1 VSASIILQH
10 DNGVKMKTF
19 FRYFLFLA
27 LCSCCYTAS
36 VGAANNVSYVV
47 GNNAGVGPSDQKWKE
62 TGPNADIIVKF
73 RYGSGTNNLV
83 FYKPTQLSPTGVS
96 LKWAQLDSASGGGF
110 LYCNRS
116 GNASGTP
123 MSIENKMVDSGKSY
137 GGHKLFKT
145 SVPGLYY
152 TLAIS
157 NIWST
162 YTSTDINPSG
172 MYIGDSTEQY
182 FNWRGESEQTLYWS
196 CNNAN
201 STKKYWAVGGV
212 MQTLTIEFYTDTNF
226 NPTTNQQVTLSRTD
240 NYLYSFKGYGVGI
253 GINEHSYF
261 LKIDFDLTDIILTN
275 PTCFTAALSGPT
287 VSGSTV
293 KMGDYSPAQIKN
305 GATAVP
311 FDITLQNCI
320 RVRNIETKL
329 MSNKVGSVSKEL
341 LANTLTGNNAAKGVG
356 VLIEGLKNTKSAQM
370 VLKPNDSTSVY
381 KDYETEDDTTGGIYP
396 DKGNGTSQPLHFQ
409 ATLKQDGNIAIEPG
423 DFKATSTFQVTY
435 P

>member
-1 VSASIILQH
+1 
-10 DNGVKMKTF
+10 MKTF

-27 LCSCCYTAS
+27 LCSCCYTTN
-36 VGAANNVSYVV
+36 VGAANNVGYVV
-47 GNNAGVGPSDQKWKE
+47 GNNYGVGPSDQKWRE
-62 TGPNADIIVKF
+62 TGPNGDVTVKF
-73 RYGSGTNNLV
+73 RYGSVTNNLV
-83 FYKPTQLSPTGVS
+83 FYKPTQLGPTGVS
-96 LKWAQLDSASGGGF
+96 LKWAQL
-110 LYCNRS
+110 
-116 GNASGTP
+116 
-123 MSIENKMVDSGKSY
+123 DSGKSY

-162 YTSTDINPSG
+162 YTYTDINPSG
-172 MYIGDSTEQY
+172 MYIGDSTSQS

-201 STKKYWAVGGV
+201 TKNKYWAVGGV
-212 MQTLTIEFYTDTNF
+212 MQTLTIEFYTDTDF
-226 NPTTNQQVTLSRTD
+226 NPTTNQRVTLSRTD
-240 NYLYSFKGYGVGI
+240 TYLYSFKAYGAGT
-253 GINEHSYF
+253 GINEHSHF
-261 LKIDFDLTDIILTN
+261 LKIDFDLTDIVLTN
-275 PTCFTAALSGPT
+275 PTCFTAALSGSS

-341 LANTLTGNNAAKGVG
+341 LANTLTGNDAAKGVG

-370 VLKPNDSTSVY
+370 VLKPNDATSIY
-381 KDYETEDDTTGGIYP
+381 KDYETENDTTGGIFP
-396 DKGNGTSQPLHFQ
+396 DQGNGTSQPLHFQ

>member
-1 VSASIILQH
+1 MQH
-10 DNGVKMKTF
+10 DNGVKMKIF

-36 VGAANNVSYVV
+36 VGAANNVSYIV
-47 GNNAGVGPSDQKWKE
+47 GDNYGVGPGNQKWRD
-62 TGPNADIIVKF
+62 TGPNGDVTVKF

-83 FYKPTQLSPTGVS
+83 FYKPTQLGPTGVS
-96 LKWAQLDSASGGGF
+96 LKWEQLDSASGGGF

-116 GNASGTP
+116 GTSSGTP
-123 MSIENKMVDSGKSY
+123 MSIKHKMVDSGKSY
-137 GGHKLFKT
+137 GGHKLLKT

-157 NIWST
+157 NIWSA
-162 YTSTDINPSG
+162 YTFTDINPSG
-172 MYIGDSTEQY
+172 IYIGDATEH
-182 FNWRGESEQTLYWS
+182 FFHWHAESEQVLYWS
-196 CNNAN
+196 CDNAN
-201 STKKYWAVGGV
+201 NKNKYWAVGGV
-212 MQTLTIEFYTDTNF
+212 VQTLTIEFYTDTDF
-226 NPTTNQQVTLSRTD
+226 NPTTNQRVTLLRTD
-240 NYLYSFKGYGVGI
+240 NYLYSFKGEGVGI
-253 GINEHSYF
+253 GINEHSHY
-261 LKIDFDLTDIILTN
+261 LKIDFDLTDIVLTN
-275 PTCFTAALSGPT
+275 PTCFTAALSGPS

-293 KMGDYSPAQIKN
+293 KMGDYSPAQIRN

-329 MSNKVGSVSKEL
+329 KSNKVGSVSKEL
-341 LANTLTGNNAAKGVG
+341 LANTLTGNDAAKGVG

-370 VLKPNDSTSVY
+370 VLKPNDATSIY
-381 KDYETEDDTTGGIYP
+381 KDYETENDTTGGIFP
-396 DKGNGTSQPLHFQ
+396 DNGNGGTSQPLHFQ

>member
-1 VSASIILQH
+1 
-10 DNGVKMKTF
+10 
-19 FRYFLFLA
+19 
-27 LCSCCYTAS
+27 
-36 VGAANNVSYVV
+36 
-47 GNNAGVGPSDQKWKE
+47 
-62 TGPNADIIVKF
+62 
-73 RYGSGTNNLV
+73 
-83 FYKPTQLSPTGVS
+83 
-96 LKWAQLDSASGGGF
+96 SASGGGF

-116 GNASGTP
+116 GNASGTA
-123 MSIENKMVDSGKSY
+123 MRIENKMVDSGKSY

-157 NIWST
+157 NIWSA

-201 STKKYWAVGGV
+201 TTQKYWAVGGV
-212 MQTLTIEFYTDTNF
+212 MQTLTIEFYTDTDF
-226 NPTTNQQVTLSRTD
+226 NPTTNQRVTLSRTD
-240 NYLYSFKGYGVGI
+240 NYLYSFKGYGVSI

-261 LKIDFDLTDIILTN
+261 LRVDFDLTDIVLTN

-293 KMGDYSPAQIKN
+293 KMGDYSPGQIKN

-370 VLKPNDSTSVY
+370 VLKPNDSTSIY
-381 KDYETEDDTTGGIYP
+381 KDYETENDTTGGIFP
-396 DKGNGTSQPLHFQ
+396 DQGNGTSQPLHFQ

-423 DFKATSTFQVTY
+423 EFKATSTFQVTY

>member
-1 VSASIILQH
+1 MQH
-10 DNGVKMKTF
+10 KNGVKMKIF

-27 LCSCCYTAS
+27 LCSCCYTAT
-36 VGAANNVSYVV
+36 ANNVSYVV
-47 GNNAGVGPSDQKWKE
+47 GNNYGVGPSDQKWRE
-62 TGPNADIIVKF
+62 TGPNGDVTVKF
-73 RYGSGTNNLV
+73 RYGSDTNNLV

-116 GNASGTP
+116 GNASGTA
-123 MSIENKMVDSGKSY
+123 MRIENKMVDSGKSY

-157 NIWST
+157 NIWSA

-201 STKKYWAVGGV
+201 TTQKYWAVGGV
-212 MQTLTIEFYTDTNF
+212 MQTLTIEFYTDTDF
-226 NPTTNQQVTLSRTD
+226 NPTTNQRVTLSRTD

-261 LKIDFDLTDIILTN
+261 LRVDFDLTDIVLTN

-293 KMGDYSPAQIKN
+293 KMGDYSPGQIKN

-370 VLKPNDSTSVY
+370 VLKPNDSTSIY
-381 KDYETEDDTTGGIYP
+381 KDYETENNTTGGIFP
-396 DKGNGTSQPLHFQ
+396 DQGNGTSQPLHFQ

-423 DFKATSTFQVTY
+423 EFKATSTFQVTY

>member
-1 VSASIILQH
+1 
-10 DNGVKMKTF
+10 MKTF

-27 LCSCCYTAS
+27 LCSCCYTAN
-36 VGAANNVSYVV
+36 VGAANNVSYIV
-47 GNNAGVGPSDQKWKE
+47 GDNYGVGPGNQKWRD
-62 TGPNADIIVKF
+62 TGPNGDVTVKF

-83 FYKPTQLSPTGVS
+83 FYKPTQLGPTGVS
-96 LKWAQLDSASGGGF
+96 LKWEQLDSASGGGF

-116 GNASGTP
+116 GTSSGTP
-123 MSIENKMVDSGKSY
+123 MSIKHKIVDSGKSY
-137 GGHKLFKT
+137 GGHKLLKT

-157 NIWST
+157 NIWSA
-162 YTSTDINPSG
+162 YTFTDINPSG
-172 MYIGDSTEQY
+172 IYIGDATEH
-182 FNWRGESEQTLYWS
+182 FFHWHAESEQVLYWS
-196 CNNAN
+196 CDNAN
-201 STKKYWAVGGV
+201 NKNKYWAVGGV
-212 MQTLTIEFYTDTNF
+212 VQTLTIEFYTDTDF
-226 NPTTNQQVTLSRTD
+226 NPTTNQRVTLLRTD
-240 NYLYSFKGYGVGI
+240 NYLYSFKGEGVGI
-253 GINEHSYF
+253 GINEHSHY
-261 LKIDFDLTDIILTN
+261 LKIDFDLTDIVLTN
-275 PTCFTAALSGPT
+275 PTCFTAALSGPS

-293 KMGDYSPAQIKN
+293 KMGDYSPAQIRN

-329 MSNKVGSVSKEL
+329 KSNKVGSVSKEL
-341 LANTLTGNNAAKGVG
+341 LANTLTGNDAAKGVG

-370 VLKPNDSTSVY
+370 VLKPNDATSIY
-381 KDYETEDDTTGGIYP
+381 KDYETENDTTGGIFP
-396 DKGNGTSQPLHFQ
+396 DNGNAGTSQPLHFQ

>member
-1 VSASIILQH
+1 
-10 DNGVKMKTF
+10 MKTF

-27 LCSCCYTAS
+27 LCSCCYTAN
-36 VGAANNVSYVV
+36 VGAANNVSYIV
-47 GNNAGVGPSDQKWKE
+47 GDNYGVGPGNQKWRD
-62 TGPNADIIVKF
+62 TGPNGDVTVKF

-83 FYKPTQLSPTGVS
+83 FYKPTQLGPTGVS
-96 LKWAQLDSASGGGF
+96 LKWEQLDSASGGSF

-116 GNASGTP
+116 GTSSGTP
-123 MSIENKMVDSGKSY
+123 MSIKHKMVDSGKSY
-137 GGHKLFKT
+137 GGHKLLKT

-157 NIWST
+157 NIWSA
-162 YTSTDINPSG
+162 YTFTDINPSG
-172 MYIGDSTEQY
+172 IYIGDATEH
-182 FNWRGESEQTLYWS
+182 FFHWHAESEQVLYWS
-196 CNNAN
+196 CDNAN
-201 STKKYWAVGGV
+201 NKNKYWAVGGV
-212 MQTLTIEFYTDTNF
+212 VQTLTIEFYTDTDF
-226 NPTTNQQVTLSRTD
+226 NPTTNQRVTLLRTD
-240 NYLYSFKGYGVGI
+240 NYLYSFKGEGVGI
-253 GINEHSYF
+253 GINEHSHY
-261 LKIDFDLTDIILTN
+261 LKIDFDLTDIVLTN
-275 PTCFTAALSGPT
+275 PTCFTAALSGPS

-293 KMGDYSPAQIKN
+293 KMGDYSPAQIRN

-329 MSNKVGSVSKEL
+329 KSNKVGSVSKEL
-341 LANTLTGNNAAKGVG
+341 LANTLTGNDAAKGVG

-370 VLKPNDSTSVY
+370 VLKPNDATSIY
-381 KDYETEDDTTGGIYP
+381 KDYETENDTTGGIFP
-396 DKGNGTSQPLHFQ
+396 DNGNAGTSQPLHFQ

>member
-1 VSASIILQH
+1 
-10 DNGVKMKTF
+10 MKTF

-27 LCSCCYTAS
+27 LCSCCYTEN
-36 VGAANNVSYVV
+36 VGAANNISYIV
-47 GNNAGVGPSDQKWKE
+47 GDNYGVGPGNQKWRD
-62 TGPNADIIVKF
+62 TGPNGDVTVKF

-83 FYKPTQLSPTGVS
+83 FYKPTQLGPTGVS
-96 LKWAQLDSASGGGF
+96 LKWEQLDSASGGGF

-116 GNASGTP
+116 GTSSGTP
-123 MSIENKMVDSGKSY
+123 MSIKHKMVDSGKSY
-137 GGHKLFKT
+137 GGHKLLKT

-157 NIWST
+157 NIWSA
-162 YTSTDINPSG
+162 YTFTDINPSG
-172 MYIGDSTEQY
+172 IYIGDATEH
-182 FNWRGESEQTLYWS
+182 FFHWHAESEQVLYWS
-196 CNNAN
+196 CDNAN
-201 STKKYWAVGGV
+201 NKNKYWAVGGV
-212 MQTLTIEFYTDTNF
+212 VQTLTIEFYTDTDF
-226 NPTTNQQVTLSRTD
+226 NPTTNQRVTLLRTD
-240 NYLYSFKGYGVGI
+240 NYLYSFKGEGVGI
-253 GINEHSYF
+253 GINEHSHY
-261 LKIDFDLTDIILTN
+261 LKIDFDLTDIVLTN
-275 PTCFTAALSGPT
+275 PTCFTAALSGPS

-293 KMGDYSPAQIKN
+293 KMGDYSPAQIRN

-329 MSNKVGSVSKEL
+329 KSNKVGSVSKEL
-341 LANTLTGNNAAKGVG
+341 LANTLTGNDAAKGVG

-370 VLKPNDSTSVY
+370 VLKPNDATSIY
-381 KDYETEDDTTGGIYP
+381 KDYETENDTTGGIFP
-396 DKGNGTSQPLHFQ
+396 DNGNAGTSQPLHFQ

>member
-1 VSASIILQH
+1 
-10 DNGVKMKTF
+10 MKTF

-27 LCSCCYTAS
+27 LCSCCYTAN
-36 VGAANNVSYVV
+36 VGAANNVSYIV
-47 GNNAGVGPSDQKWKE
+47 GDNYGVGPGNQKWRD
-62 TGPNADIIVKF
+62 TGPNGDVTVKF

-83 FYKPTQLSPTGVS
+83 FYKPTQLGPTGVS
-96 LKWAQLDSASGGGF
+96 LKWEQLDSASGGGF

-116 GNASGTP
+116 GTSSGTP
-123 MSIENKMVDSGKSY
+123 MSIKHKMVDSGKSY
-137 GGHKLFKT
+137 GGHKLLKT

-157 NIWST
+157 NIWSA
-162 YTSTDINPSG
+162 YTFTDINPSG
-172 MYIGDSTEQY
+172 IYIGDATEH
-182 FNWRGESEQTLYWS
+182 FFHWHAESEQVLYWS
-196 CNNAN
+196 CDNAN
-201 STKKYWAVGGV
+201 NKNKYWAVGGV
-212 MQTLTIEFYTDTNF
+212 VQTLTIEFYTDTDF
-226 NPTTNQQVTLSRTD
+226 NPTTNQRVTLLRTD
-240 NYLYSFKGYGVGI
+240 NYLYSFKGEGVGI
-253 GINEHSYF
+253 GINEHSHY
-261 LKIDFDLTDIILTN
+261 LKIDFDLTDIVLTN
-275 PTCFTAALSGPT
+275 PTCFTVALSGPS

-293 KMGDYSPAQIKN
+293 KMGDYSPAQIRN

-329 MSNKVGSVSKEL
+329 KSNKVGSVSKEL
-341 LANTLTGNNAAKGVG
+341 LANTLTGNDAAKGVG

-370 VLKPNDSTSVY
+370 VLKPNDATSIY
-381 KDYETEDDTTGGIYP
+381 KDYETENDTTGGIFP
-396 DKGNGTSQPLHFQ
+396 DNGNAGTSQPLHFQ

>member
-1 VSASIILQH
+1 
-10 DNGVKMKTF
+10 MKTF

-27 LCSCCYTAS
+27 LCSCCYTAN
-36 VGAANNVSYVV
+36 VGAANNVSYIV
-47 GNNAGVGPSDQKWKE
+47 GDNYGVGPGNQKWRD
-62 TGPNADIIVKF
+62 TGPNGDVTVKF

-83 FYKPTQLSPTGVS
+83 FYKPTQLGPTGVS
-96 LKWAQLDSASGGGF
+96 LKWEQLDSASGGGF

-116 GNASGTP
+116 GTSSGTP
-123 MSIENKMVDSGKSY
+123 MSIKHKMVDSGKSY
-137 GGHKLFKT
+137 GGHKLLKT

-157 NIWST
+157 NIWSA
-162 YTSTDINPSG
+162 YTFTDINPSG
-172 MYIGDSTEQY
+172 IYIGDATEH
-182 FNWRGESEQTLYWS
+182 FFHWHAESEQVLYWS
-196 CNNAN
+196 CDNAN
-201 STKKYWAVGGV
+201 NKNKYWAVGGV
-212 MQTLTIEFYTDTNF
+212 VQTLTIEFYTDTDF
-226 NPTTNQQVTLSRTD
+226 NPTTNQRVTLLRTD
-240 NYLYSFKGYGVGI
+240 NYLYSFNGEGVGI
-253 GINEHSYF
+253 GINEHSHY
-261 LKIDFDLTDIILTN
+261 LKIDFDLTDIVLTN
-275 PTCFTAALSGPT
+275 PTCFTAALSGPS

-293 KMGDYSPAQIKN
+293 KMGDYSPAQIRN

-329 MSNKVGSVSKEL
+329 KSNKVGSVSKEL
-341 LANTLTGNNAAKGVG
+341 LANTLTGNDAAKGVG

-370 VLKPNDSTSVY
+370 VLKPNDATSIY
-381 KDYETEDDTTGGIYP
+381 KDYETENDTTGGIFP
-396 DKGNGTSQPLHFQ
+396 DNGNAGTSQPLHFQ

>member
-1 VSASIILQH
+1 V
-10 DNGVKMKTF
+10 T
-19 FRYFLFLA
+19 
-27 LCSCCYTAS
+27 
-36 VGAANNVSYVV
+36 
-47 GNNAGVGPSDQKWKE
+47 
-62 TGPNADIIVKF
+62 VKF

-83 FYKPTQLSPTGVS
+83 FYKPTQLGPTGVS
-96 LKWAQLDSASGGGF
+96 LEWAQLDSASGGGF

-116 GNASGTP
+116 GTSSGTP
-123 MSIENKMVDSGKSY
+123 MSIEHKMVDSGKSY
-137 GGHKLFKT
+137 GGHKLLKT

-162 YTSTDINPSG
+162 YTFTDINPSG
-172 MYIGDSTEQY
+172 IYIGDATEQF
-182 FNWRGESEQTLYWS
+182 FNWHAESEQVLYWS
-196 CNNAN
+196 CDNAN
-201 STKKYWAVGGV
+201 NKNKYWAVGGV
-212 MQTLTIEFYTDTNF
+212 VQTLTIEFYTDTDF
-226 NPTTNQQVTLSRTD
+226 NPTTNQRVTLLRTGD
-240 NYLYSFKGYGVGI
+240 YLYSFKGKGVGI
-253 GINEHSYF
+253 GINEHSHY
-261 LKIDFDLTDIILTN
+261 LKIDFDLTDIVLTN

-287 VSGSTV
+287 VSDSTV

-370 VLKPNDSTSVY
+370 VLKPNDATSVY
-381 KDYETEDDTTGGIYP
+381 KDYETENDTTGGIFP
-396 DKGNGTSQPLHFQ
+396 DNGNGGTSQPLHFQ

>member
-1 VSASIILQH
+1 MQH

-36 VGAANNVSYVV
+36 AGTDDYVGYIV
-47 GNNAGVGPSDQKWKE
+47 GNNYGVGPGDQKWRE
-62 TGPNADIIVKF
+62 TGPDGDVTVTF

-83 FYKPTQLSPTGVS
+83 FYKPTQLGPTGMS
-96 LKWAQLDSASGGGF
+96 LKWEQLDSASGGGF

-116 GNASGTP
+116 DNSTGAP
-123 MSIENKMVDSGKSY
+123 MNIEHKMVDSGKSY
-137 GGHKLFKT
+137 GGHKLFNT

-157 NIWST
+157 NIWSAYT
-162 YTSTDINPSG
+162 YTDINSSG
-172 MYIGDSTEQY
+172 IYIGDSTNQS

-201 STKKYWAVGGV
+201 SSKKYWAVGGV
-212 MQTLTIEFYTDTNF
+212 MQTLTIEFYTDTDF
-226 NPTTNQQVTLSRTD
+226 NPTTNQRVTLPKTD
-240 NYLYSFKGYGVGI
+240 GYLYSFKTYNAGTGI
-253 GINEHSYF
+253 KSYF
-261 LKIDFDLTDIILTN
+261 LKIDFDLTDIVLTN
-275 PTCFTAALSGPT
+275 PTCFTAVLTGKS

-293 KMGDYSPAQIKN
+293 KMGEYAPGQIKN
-305 GATAVP
+305 GATPVP
-311 FDITLQNCI
+311 FDISLKNCV
-320 RVRNIETKL
+320 RVGDIETKL
-329 MSNKVGSVSKEL
+329 SSGKLGTENKQL
-341 LANTLTGNNAAKGVG
+341 LGNTLTGSDTAKGVG
-356 VLIEGLKNTKSAQM
+356 VLIEGLENSKSALM
-370 VLKPNDSTSVY
+370 ILKPNDPSSVY
-381 KDYETEDDTTGGIYP
+381 KDNTGQTQDNDSDAIYP
-396 DKGNGTSQPLHFQ
+396 EADGITYPLHFQ

>member
-1 VSASIILQH
+1 
-10 DNGVKMKTF
+10 MKTF

-226 NPTTNQQVTLSRTD
+226 
-240 NYLYSFKGYGVGI
+240 
-253 GINEHSYF
+253 
-261 LKIDFDLTDIILTN
+261 
-275 PTCFTAALSGPT
+275 
-287 VSGSTV
+287 
-293 KMGDYSPAQIKN
+293 GDVAN
-305 GATAVP
+305 
-311 FDITLQNCI
+311 
-320 RVRNIETKL
+320 
-329 MSNKVGSVSKEL
+329 L
-341 LANTLTGNNAAKGVG
+341 L
-356 VLIEGLKNTKSAQM
+356 I
-370 VLKPNDSTSVY
+370 
-381 KDYETEDDTTGGIYP
+381 
-396 DKGNGTSQPLHFQ
+396 
-409 ATLKQDGNIAIEPG
+409 
-423 DFKATSTFQVTY
+423 
-435 P
+435 

>member
-1 VSASIILQH
+1 
-10 DNGVKMKTF
+10 MKTF

-27 LCSCCYTAS
+27 LCSCCYTAN
-36 VGAANNVSYVV
+36 VGAANNVSYIV
-47 GNNAGVGPSDQKWKE
+47 GDNYGVGPGNQKWRD
-62 TGPNADIIVKF
+62 TGPNGDVTVKF

-83 FYKPTQLSPTGVS
+83 FYKPTQLGPTGVS
-96 LKWAQLDSASGGGF
+96 LKWEQLDSASGGGF

-116 GNASGTP
+116 GTSSGTP
-123 MSIENKMVDSGKSY
+123 MSIKHKMVDSGKSY
-137 GGHKLFKT
+137 GGHKLLKT

-157 NIWST
+157 NIWSA
-162 YTSTDINPSG
+162 YTFTDINPSG
-172 MYIGDSTEQY
+172 IYIGDATEH
-182 FNWRGESEQTLYWS
+182 FFHWHAESEQVLYWS
-196 CNNAN
+196 CDNAN
-201 STKKYWAVGGV
+201 NKNKYWAVGGV
-212 MQTLTIEFYTDTNF
+212 VQTLTIEFYTDTDF
-226 NPTTNQQVTLSRTD
+226 NPTTNQRVTLLRTD
-240 NYLYSFKGYGVGI
+240 NYLYSFKGEGVGI
-253 GINEHSYF
+253 GINEHSHY
-261 LKIDFDLTDIILTN
+261 LKIDFDLTDIVLTN
-275 PTCFTAALSGPT
+275 PTCFTAALSGPS

-293 KMGDYSPAQIKN
+293 KMGDYSPAQIRN

-329 MSNKVGSVSKEL
+329 KSNKVGSVSKEL
-341 LANTLTGNNAAKGVG
+341 LANTLTGNDAAKGVG

-370 VLKPNDSTSVY
+370 VLKPNDATSID
-381 KDYETEDDTTGGIYP
+381 KDYETENDTTGGIFP
-396 DKGNGTSQPLHFQ
+396 DNGNAGTSQPLHFQ

>member
-1 VSASIILQH
+1 
-10 DNGVKMKTF
+10 MKTF

-36 VGAANNVSYVV
+36 AGTDDDVGYIV
-47 GNNAGVGPSDQKWKE
+47 GNNYGVGPSGQKWRE
-62 TGPNADIIVKF
+62 TGPNGDVTVKF

-83 FYKPTQLSPTGVS
+83 FYKPTQLGPTGVS

-116 GNASGTP
+116 SNSSGAP
-123 MSIENKMVDSGKSY
+123 MSIEHKMVDSGKSY

-145 SVPGLYY
+145 SVLGLYY

-162 YTSTDINPSG
+162 YTYTDINPSG
-172 MYIGDSTEQY
+172 MYIGDSTSQS

-201 STKKYWAVGGV
+201 SSKKYWAVGGV
-212 MQTLTIEFYTDTNF
+212 MQTLTIEFYTDTDF
-226 NPTTNQQVTLSRTD
+226 NPTTNQRVTLSRTD
-240 NYLYSFKGYGVGI
+240 SYLYSFKAYNAGI
-253 GINEHSYF
+253 GINNHSYF
-261 LKIDFDLTDIILTN
+261 LKIDFDLTDIVLTN
-275 PTCFTAALSGPT
+275 PTCFTAALSGPS

-293 KMGDYSPAQIKN
+293 KMGDYTPAQIKN

-329 MSNKVGSVSKEL
+329 KSNKVGSVSKEL
-341 LANTLTGNNAAKGVG
+341 LANTLTGNDAAKGVG

-370 VLKPNDSTSVY
+370 VLKPNDATSIY
-381 KDYETEDDTTGGIYP
+381 KDYETENDTTGGIFP
-396 DKGNGTSQPLHFQ
+396 DNGNAGTSQPLHFQ

>member
-1 VSASIILQH
+1 MQH

-27 LCSCCYTAS
+27 LCSCCYTAN
-36 VGAANNVSYVV
+36 VGAANNVSYIV
-47 GNNAGVGPSDQKWKE
+47 GDNYGVGPGNQKWRD
-62 TGPNADIIVKF
+62 TGPNGDVTVKF

-83 FYKPTQLSPTGVS
+83 FYKPTQLGPTGVS
-96 LKWAQLDSASGGGF
+96 LKWEQLDSASGGGF

-116 GNASGTP
+116 GTSSGTP
-123 MSIENKMVDSGKSY
+123 MSIKHKMVDSGKSY

-157 NIWST
+157 NIWSA
-162 YTSTDINPSG
+162 YTFTDINPSG
-172 MYIGDSTEQY
+172 IYIGDATEH
-182 FNWRGESEQTLYWS
+182 FFHWHAESEQVLYWS
-196 CNNAN
+196 CDNAN
-201 STKKYWAVGGV
+201 NKNKYWAVGGV
-212 MQTLTIEFYTDTNF
+212 VQTLTIEFYTDTDF
-226 NPTTNQQVTLSRTD
+226 NPTTNQRVTLLRTD
-240 NYLYSFKGYGVGI
+240 NYLYSFKGEGVGI
-253 GINEHSYF
+253 GINEHSHY
-261 LKIDFDLTDIILTN
+261 LKIDFDLTDIVLTN
-275 PTCFTAALSGPT
+275 PTCFTAALSGPS

-293 KMGDYSPAQIKN
+293 KMGDYSPAQIRN

-329 MSNKVGSVSKEL
+329 KSNKVGSVSKEL
-341 LANTLTGNNAAKGVG
+341 LANTLTGNDAAKGVG

-370 VLKPNDSTSVY
+370 VLKPNDATSIY
-381 KDYETEDDTTGGIYP
+381 KDYETENDTTGGIFP
-396 DKGNGTSQPLHFQ
+396 DNGNAGTSQPLHFQ

>member
-1 VSASIILQH
+1 
-10 DNGVKMKTF
+10 MKIF

-36 VGAANNVSYVV
+36 VGAANNVSYIVRD
-47 GNNAGVGPSDQKWKE
+47 NYGVGPGNQKWRD
-62 TGPNADIIVKF
+62 TGPNGDVTVKF

-83 FYKPTQLSPTGVS
+83 FYKPTQLGPTGVS
-96 LKWAQLDSASGGGF
+96 LKWEQLDSASGGGF

-116 GNASGTP
+116 GTSSGTP
-123 MSIENKMVDSGKSY
+123 MSIKHKMVDSGKSY
-137 GGHKLFKT
+137 GGHKLLKT

-157 NIWST
+157 NIWSA
-162 YTSTDINPSG
+162 YTFTDINPSG
-172 MYIGDSTEQY
+172 IYIGDATEH
-182 FNWRGESEQTLYWS
+182 FFHWHAESEQVLYWS
-196 CNNAN
+196 CDNAN
-201 STKKYWAVGGV
+201 NKNKYWAVGGV
-212 MQTLTIEFYTDTNF
+212 VQTLTIEFYTDTDF
-226 NPTTNQQVTLSRTD
+226 NPTTNQRVTLLRTD
-240 NYLYSFKGYGVGI
+240 NYLYSFKGEGVGI
-253 GINEHSYF
+253 GINEHSHY
-261 LKIDFDLTDIILTN
+261 LKIDFDLTDIVLTN
-275 PTCFTAALSGPT
+275 PTCFTAALSGPS

-293 KMGDYSPAQIKN
+293 KMGDYSPAQIRN

-329 MSNKVGSVSKEL
+329 KSNKVGSVSKEL
-341 LANTLTGNNAAKGVG
+341 LANTLTGNDAAKGVG

-370 VLKPNDSTSVY
+370 VLKPNDATSIY
-381 KDYETEDDTTGGIYP
+381 KDYETENDTTGGIFP
-396 DKGNGTSQPLHFQ
+396 DNGNGGTSQPLHFQ

>member
-1 VSASIILQH
+1 
-10 DNGVKMKTF
+10 MKTF

-27 LCSCCYTAS
+27 LCSCCYTAN
-36 VGAANNVSYVV
+36 VGAANNVSYIV
-47 GNNAGVGPSDQKWKE
+47 GDNYGVGPGNQKWRD
-62 TGPNADIIVKF
+62 TGPNGDVTVKF

-83 FYKPTQLSPTGVS
+83 FYKPTQLGPTGVS
-96 LKWAQLDSASGGGF
+96 LKWEQLDSASGGGF

-116 GNASGTP
+116 GTSSGTP
-123 MSIENKMVDSGKSY
+123 MSIKHKMVDSGKSY
-137 GGHKLFKT
+137 GGHKLLKT

-157 NIWST
+157 NIWSA
-162 YTSTDINPSG
+162 YTFTDINPSG
-172 MYIGDSTEQY
+172 IYIGDATEH
-182 FNWRGESEQTLYWS
+182 FFHWHAESEQVLYWS
-196 CNNAN
+196 CYNAN
-201 STKKYWAVGGV
+201 NKNKYWAVGGV
-212 MQTLTIEFYTDTNF
+212 VQTLTIEFYTDTDF
-226 NPTTNQQVTLSRTD
+226 NPTTNQRVTLLRTD
-240 NYLYSFKGYGVGI
+240 NYLYSFKGEGVGI
-253 GINEHSYF
+253 GINEHSHY
-261 LKIDFDLTDIILTN
+261 LKIDFDLTDIVLTN
-275 PTCFTAALSGPT
+275 PTCFTAALSGPS

-293 KMGDYSPAQIKN
+293 KMGDYSPAQIRN

-329 MSNKVGSVSKEL
+329 KSNKVGSVSKEL
-341 LANTLTGNNAAKGVG
+341 LANTLTGNDAAKGVG

-370 VLKPNDSTSVY
+370 VLKPNDATSIY
-381 KDYETEDDTTGGIYP
+381 KDYETENDTTGGIFP
-396 DKGNGTSQPLHFQ
+396 DNGNAGTSQPLHFQ

>member
-1 VSASIILQH
+1 
-10 DNGVKMKTF
+10 MKTF

-27 LCSCCYTAS
+27 LCSCCYTAN
-36 VGAANNVSYVV
+36 VGAANNVSYIV
-47 GNNAGVGPSDQKWKE
+47 GDNYGVGPGNQKWRD
-62 TGPNADIIVKF
+62 TGPNGDVTVKF

-83 FYKPTQLSPTGVS
+83 FYKPTQLGPTGVS
-96 LKWAQLDSASGGGF
+96 LKWEQLDSASGGGF

-116 GNASGTP
+116 GTSSGTP
-123 MSIENKMVDSGKSY
+123 MSIKHKMVDSGKSY
-137 GGHKLFKT
+137 GGHKLLKT

-157 NIWST
+157 NIWSA
-162 YTSTDINPSG
+162 YTFTDINPSG
-172 MYIGDSTEQY
+172 IYIGDATEH
-182 FNWRGESEQTLYWS
+182 FFHWHAESEQVLYWS
-196 CNNAN
+196 CDNAN
-201 STKKYWAVGGV
+201 NKNKYWAVGGV
-212 MQTLTIEFYTDTNF
+212 VQTLTIEFYTDTDF
-226 NPTTNQQVTLSRTD
+226 NPTTNQRVTLLRTD
-240 NYLYSFKGYGVGI
+240 NYLYSFKGEGVGI
-253 GINEHSYF
+253 GINEHSHY
-261 LKIDFDLTDIILTN
+261 LKIDFDLTDIVLTN
-275 PTCFTAALSGPT
+275 PTCFTAALSGPS

-293 KMGDYSPAQIKN
+293 KMGDYIPAQIRN

-329 MSNKVGSVSKEL
+329 KSNKVGSVSKEL
-341 LANTLTGNNAAKGVG
+341 LANTLTGNDAAKGVG

-370 VLKPNDSTSVY
+370 VLKPNDATSIY
-381 KDYETEDDTTGGIYP
+381 KDYETENDTTGGIFP
-396 DKGNGTSQPLHFQ
+396 DNGNAGTSQPLHFQ

>member
-1 VSASIILQH
+1 
-10 DNGVKMKTF
+10 MKTF

-27 LCSCCYTAS
+27 LCSCCYTAN
-36 VGAANNVSYVV
+36 VGAANNVSYIV
-47 GNNAGVGPSDQKWKE
+47 GDNYGVGPGNQKWRD
-62 TGPNADIIVKF
+62 TGPNGDVTVKF

-83 FYKPTQLSPTGVS
+83 FYKPTQLGPTGVS
-96 LKWAQLDSASGGGF
+96 LKWEQLDSASGGGF

-116 GNASGTP
+116 GTSSGTP
-123 MSIENKMVDSGKSY
+123 MSIKHKMVDSGKSY
-137 GGHKLFKT
+137 GGHKLLKT

-157 NIWST
+157 NIWSA
-162 YTSTDINPSG
+162 YTFTDINPSG
-172 MYIGDSTEQY
+172 IYIGDATEH
-182 FNWRGESEQTLYWS
+182 FFHWHVESEQVLYWS
-196 CNNAN
+196 CDNAN
-201 STKKYWAVGGV
+201 NKNKYWAVGGV
-212 MQTLTIEFYTDTNF
+212 VQTLTIEFYTDTDF
-226 NPTTNQQVTLSRTD
+226 NPTTNQRVTLLRTD
-240 NYLYSFKGYGVGI
+240 NYLYSFKGEGVGI
-253 GINEHSYF
+253 GINEHSHY
-261 LKIDFDLTDIILTN
+261 LKIDFDLTDIVLTN
-275 PTCFTAALSGPT
+275 PTCFTAALSGPS

-293 KMGDYSPAQIKN
+293 KMGDYSPAQIRN

-329 MSNKVGSVSKEL
+329 KSNKVGSVSKEL
-341 LANTLTGNNAAKGVG
+341 LANTLTGNDAAKGVG

-370 VLKPNDSTSVY
+370 VLKPNDATSIY
-381 KDYETEDDTTGGIYP
+381 KDYETENDTTGGIFP
-396 DKGNGTSQPLHFQ
+396 DNGNAGTSQPLHFQ

>member
-1 VSASIILQH
+1 
-10 DNGVKMKTF
+10 MKTF

-27 LCSCCYTAS
+27 LCSCCYTAN
-36 VGAANNVSYVV
+36 VGAANNVSYIV
-47 GNNAGVGPSDQKWKE
+47 GDNYGVGPGNQKWRD
-62 TGPNADIIVKF
+62 TGPNGDVTVKF

-83 FYKPTQLSPTGVS
+83 FYKPTQLGPTGVS
-96 LKWAQLDSASGGGF
+96 LKWEQLDSASGGGF

-116 GNASGTP
+116 GTSSGTP
-123 MSIENKMVDSGKSY
+123 MSIKHKMVDSGKSY
-137 GGHKLFKT
+137 GGHKLLKT

-157 NIWST
+157 NIWSA
-162 YTSTDINPSG
+162 YTFTDINPSG
-172 MYIGDSTEQY
+172 IYIGDATEH
-182 FNWRGESEQTLYWS
+182 FFHWHAESEQVLYWS
-196 CNNAN
+196 CDNAN
-201 STKKYWAVGGV
+201 NKNKYWAVGGV
-212 MQTLTIEFYTDTNF
+212 VQTLTIEFYTDTDF
-226 NPTTNQQVTLSRTD
+226 NPTTNQRVTLLRTD
-240 NYLYSFKGYGVGI
+240 NYLYSFKGEGVGI
-253 GINEHSYF
+253 GINEHSHY
-261 LKIDFDLTDIILTN
+261 LKIDFDLTDIVLTN
-275 PTCFTAALSGPT
+275 PTCFTAGLSGPS

-293 KMGDYSPAQIKN
+293 KMGDYSPAQIRN

-329 MSNKVGSVSKEL
+329 KSNKVGSVSKEL
-341 LANTLTGNNAAKGVG
+341 LANTLTGNDAAKGVG

-370 VLKPNDSTSVY
+370 VLKPNDATSIY
-381 KDYETEDDTTGGIYP
+381 KDYETENDTTGGIFP
-396 DKGNGTSQPLHFQ
+396 DNGNAGTSQPLHFQ

>member
-1 VSASIILQH
+1 
-10 DNGVKMKTF
+10 MKTF

-27 LCSCCYTAS
+27 LCSCCYTAN
-36 VGAANNVSYVV
+36 VGAANNVSYIV
-47 GNNAGVGPSDQKWKE
+47 GDNYGVGPGNQKWRD
-62 TGPNADIIVKF
+62 TGPNGDVTVKF

-83 FYKPTQLSPTGVS
+83 FYKPTQLGPTGVS
-96 LKWAQLDSASGGGF
+96 LKWEQLDSASGGGF

-116 GNASGTP
+116 GTSSGTP
-123 MSIENKMVDSGKSY
+123 MSIKHKMVDSGKSY
-137 GGHKLFKT
+137 GGHKLLKT

-157 NIWST
+157 NIWSA
-162 YTSTDINPSG
+162 YTFTDISPSG
-172 MYIGDSTEQY
+172 IYIGDATEH
-182 FNWRGESEQTLYWS
+182 FFHWHAESEQVLYWS
-196 CNNAN
+196 CDNAN
-201 STKKYWAVGGV
+201 NKNKYWAVGGV
-212 MQTLTIEFYTDTNF
+212 VQTLTIEFYTDTDF
-226 NPTTNQQVTLSRTD
+226 NPTTNQRVTLLRTD
-240 NYLYSFKGYGVGI
+240 NYLYSFKGEGVGI
-253 GINEHSYF
+253 GINEHSHY
-261 LKIDFDLTDIILTN
+261 LKIDFDLTDIVLTN
-275 PTCFTAALSGPT
+275 PTCFTAALSGPS

-293 KMGDYSPAQIKN
+293 KMGDYSPAQIRN

-329 MSNKVGSVSKEL
+329 KSNKVGSVSKEL
-341 LANTLTGNNAAKGVG
+341 LANTLTGNDAAKGVG

-370 VLKPNDSTSVY
+370 VLKPNDATSIY
-381 KDYETEDDTTGGIYP
+381 KDYETENDTTGGIFP
-396 DKGNGTSQPLHFQ
+396 DNGNAGTSQPLHFQ

>member
-1 VSASIILQH
+1 
-10 DNGVKMKTF
+10 MKTF

-36 VGAANNVSYVV
+36 AGTDDDVGYIV
-47 GNNAGVGPSDQKWKE
+47 GNNYGVGPSDQKWRE
-62 TGPNADIIVKF
+62 TGPN
-73 RYGSGTNNLV
+73 GSGTNNLV
-83 FYKPTQLSPTGVS
+83 FYKPTQLGPTGVS

-116 GNASGTP
+116 SNSSGAP
-123 MSIENKMVDSGKSY
+123 MSIEHKMVDSGKSY

-162 YTSTDINPSG
+162 LTSTDINPSG
-172 MYIGDSTEQY
+172 MYIGDSTSQS

-201 STKKYWAVGGV
+201 SSKKYWAVGGV
-212 MQTLTIEFYTDTNF
+212 MQTLTIEFYTDTDF
-226 NPTTNQQVTLSRTD
+226 NPTTNQRVTLSRTD
-240 NYLYSFKGYGVGI
+240 SYLYSFKAYTAGGSI
-253 GINEHSYF
+253 KSYF
-261 LKIDFDLTDIILTN
+261 LKIDFDLTDIVLTN
-275 PTCFTAALSGPT
+275 PTCFTAALSGPS

-329 MSNKVGSVSKEL
+329 KSNKVGSVSKEL
-341 LANTLTGNNAAKGVG
+341 LANTLTGNDAAKGVG

-370 VLKPNDSTSVY
+370 VLKPNDATSIY
-381 KDYETEDDTTGGIYP
+381 KDYETENDTTGGIFP
-396 DKGNGTSQPLHFQ
+396 DNGNGGTSQPLHFQ

-435 P
+435 H

>member
-1 VSASIILQH
+1 MQH

-19 FRYFLFLA
+19 FRYFIFLA
-27 LCSCCYTAS
+27 LCSCCYTAN
-36 VGAANNVSYVV
+36 VGAANNVSYIV
-47 GNNAGVGPSDQKWKE
+47 GDNYGVGPGNQKWRD
-62 TGPNADIIVKF
+62 TGPNGDVTVKF

-83 FYKPTQLSPTGVS
+83 FYKPTQLGPTGVS
-96 LKWAQLDSASGGGF
+96 LKWEQLDSASGGGF

-116 GNASGTP
+116 GTSSGTP
-123 MSIENKMVDSGKSY
+123 MSIKHKMVDSGKSY
-137 GGHKLFKT
+137 GGHKLLKT

-157 NIWST
+157 NIWSA
-162 YTSTDINPSG
+162 YTFTDINPSG
-172 MYIGDSTEQY
+172 IYIGDATEH
-182 FNWRGESEQTLYWS
+182 FFHWHAESEQVLYWS
-196 CNNAN
+196 CDNAN
-201 STKKYWAVGGV
+201 NKNKYWAVGGV
-212 MQTLTIEFYTDTNF
+212 VQTLTIEFYTDTDF
-226 NPTTNQQVTLSRTD
+226 NPTTNQRVTLLRTD
-240 NYLYSFKGYGVGI
+240 NYLYSFKGEGVGI
-253 GINEHSYF
+253 GINEHSHY
-261 LKIDFDLTDIILTN
+261 LKIDFDLTDIVLTN
-275 PTCFTAALSGPT
+275 PTCFTAALSGPS

-293 KMGDYSPAQIKN
+293 KMGDYSPAQIRN

-329 MSNKVGSVSKEL
+329 KSNKVGSVSKEL
-341 LANTLTGNNAAKGVG
+341 LANTLTGNDAAKGVG

-370 VLKPNDSTSVY
+370 VLKPNDATSIY
-381 KDYETEDDTTGGIYP
+381 KDYETENDTTGGIFP
-396 DKGNGTSQPLHFQ
+396 DNGNAGTSQPLHFQ

>member
-1 VSASIILQH
+1 A
-10 DNGVKMKTF
+10 
-19 FRYFLFLA
+19 
-27 LCSCCYTAS
+27 
-36 VGAANNVSYVV
+36 
-47 GNNAGVGPSDQKWKE
+47 
-62 TGPNADIIVKF
+62 
-73 RYGSGTNNLV
+73 
-83 FYKPTQLSPTGVS
+83 
-96 LKWAQLDSASGGGF
+96 
-110 LYCNRS
+110 
-116 GNASGTP
+116 P
-123 MSIENKMVDSGKSY
+123 MSIEHKMVDSGKSY

-162 YTSTDINPSG
+162 YTYTDINPSG
-172 MYIGDSTEQY
+172 MYIGDSTSQS

-201 STKKYWAVGGV
+201 SSKKYWAVGGV
-212 MQTLTIEFYTDTNF
+212 MQTLTIEFYTDTDF
-226 NPTTNQQVTLSRTD
+226 NPTTNQRVTLSRTD
-240 NYLYSFKGYGVGI
+240 SYLYSFKAYNAGI
-253 GINEHSYF
+253 SIKSYF
-261 LKIDFDLTDIILTN
+261 LKIDFDLTDIVLTN
-275 PTCFTAALSGPT
+275 PTCFTAALSGPS
-287 VSGSTV
+287 VNGSTV

-305 GATAVP
+305 SATAVP

-329 MSNKVGSVSKEL
+329 KSNKVGSVSKEL
-341 LANTLTGNNAAKGVG
+341 LANTLTGNDAAKGVG

-370 VLKPNDSTSVY
+370 VLKPNNATSIY

>member
-1 VSASIILQH
+1 
-10 DNGVKMKTF
+10 MKTF

-27 LCSCCYTAS
+27 LCSCCYTAN
-36 VGAANNVSYVV
+36 VGAANNVSYIV
-47 GNNAGVGPSDQKWKE
+47 GDNYGVGPGNQKWRD
-62 TGPNADIIVKF
+62 TGPNGDVTVKF

-83 FYKPTQLSPTGVS
+83 FYKPTQLGPTGVS
-96 LKWAQLDSASGGGF
+96 LKWEQLDSASGGGF

-116 GNASGTP
+116 GTSSGTP
-123 MSIENKMVDSGKSY
+123 MSIKHKMVDSGKSY
-137 GGHKLFKT
+137 GGHKLLKT

-157 NIWST
+157 NIWSA
-162 YTSTDINPSG
+162 YTFTDINPSG
-172 MYIGDSTEQY
+172 IYIGDATEH
-182 FNWRGESEQTLYWS
+182 FFHWHAESEQVLYWS
-196 CNNAN
+196 CDNAN
-201 STKKYWAVGGV
+201 NKNKYWAVGGV
-212 MQTLTIEFYTDTNF
+212 VQTLTIEFYTDTDF
-226 NPTTNQQVTLSRTD
+226 NPTTNQRVTLLRTD
-240 NYLYSFKGYGVGI
+240 NYLYSFKGEGVGI
-253 GINEHSYF
+253 GINEHSHY
-261 LKIDFDLTDIILTN
+261 LKIDFDLTDIVLTN
-275 PTCFTAALSGPT
+275 PTCFTAALSGPS

-293 KMGDYSPAQIKN
+293 KMGEYSPAQIRN

-329 MSNKVGSVSKEL
+329 KSNKVGSVSKEL
-341 LANTLTGNNAAKGVG
+341 LANTLTGNDAAKGVG

-370 VLKPNDSTSVY
+370 VLKPNDATSIY
-381 KDYETEDDTTGGIYP
+381 KDYETENDTTGGIFP
-396 DKGNGTSQPLHFQ
+396 DNGNAGTSQPLHFQ

>member
-1 VSASIILQH
+1 
-10 DNGVKMKTF
+10 MKIF

-27 LCSCCYTAS
+27 LCSCCYTAT
-36 VGAANNVSYVV
+36 ANNVSYVV
-47 GNNAGVGPSDQKWKE
+47 GNNYGVGPSDQKWRE
-62 TGPNADIIVKF
+62 TGPNGDVTVKF
-73 RYGSGTNNLV
+73 RYGSDTNNLV

-116 GNASGTP
+116 GNASGTA
-123 MSIENKMVDSGKSY
+123 MRIENKMVDSGKSY

-157 NIWST
+157 NIWSA

-201 STKKYWAVGGV
+201 TTQKYWAVGGV
-212 MQTLTIEFYTDTNF
+212 MQTLTIEFYTDTDF
-226 NPTTNQQVTLSRTD
+226 NPTTNQRVTLSRTD

-261 LKIDFDLTDIILTN
+261 LRVDFDLTDIVLTN

-293 KMGDYSPAQIKN
+293 KMGDYSPGQIKN

-341 LANTLTGNNAAKGVG
+341 LDR
-356 VLIEGLKNTKSAQM
+356 KS
-370 VLKPNDSTSVY
+370 VV
-381 KDYETEDDTTGGIYP
+381 
-396 DKGNGTSQPLHFQ
+396 
-409 ATLKQDGNIAIEPG
+409 
-423 DFKATSTFQVTY
+423 
-435 P
+435 

>member
-1 VSASIILQH
+1 
-10 DNGVKMKTF
+10 MKTF

-36 VGAANNVSYVV
+36 AGTDDDVGYIV
-47 GNNAGVGPSDQKWKE
+47 GNNYGVGPSDQKWRE
-62 TGPNADIIVKF
+62 TGPNGDVTVKF

-83 FYKPTQLSPTGVS
+83 FYKPTQLGPTGVS

-116 GNASGTP
+116 SNSSGAP
-123 MSIENKMVDSGKSY
+123 MSIEHKMVDSGKSY
-137 GGHKLFKT
+137 AGHKLFKT

-162 YTSTDINPSG
+162 LTSTDINPSG
-172 MYIGDSTEQY
+172 MYIGDSTSQS

-201 STKKYWAVGGV
+201 SSKKYWAVGGV
-212 MQTLTIEFYTDTNF
+212 MQTLTIEFYTDTDF
-226 NPTTNQQVTLSRTD
+226 NPTTNQRVTLSRTD
-240 NYLYSFKGYGVGI
+240 SYLYSFKAYNAGVSI
-253 GINEHSYF
+253 KSYF
-261 LKIDFDLTDIILTN
+261 LKIDFDLTDIVLTN
-275 PTCFTAALSGPT
+275 PTCFTAALSGPS

-329 MSNKVGSVSKEL
+329 KSNKVGSVSKEL
-341 LANTLTGNNAAKGVG
+341 LANTLTGNDAAKGVG

-370 VLKPNDSTSVY
+370 VLKPNDATSIY
-381 KDYETEDDTTGGIYP
+381 KDYETENDTTGGIFP
-396 DKGNGTSQPLHFQ
+396 DNGNGGTSQPLHFQ

>member
-1 VSASIILQH
+1 MQH
-10 DNGVKMKTF
+10 GNGVKMKTF

-27 LCSCCYTAS
+27 LCSCCYTAN
-36 VGAANNVSYVV
+36 VGAANNVSYIV
-47 GNNAGVGPSDQKWKE
+47 GDNYGVGPGNQKWRD
-62 TGPNADIIVKF
+62 TGPNGDVTVKF

-83 FYKPTQLSPTGVS
+83 FYKPTQLGPTGVS
-96 LKWAQLDSASGGGF
+96 LKWEQLDSASGGGF

-116 GNASGTP
+116 GTSSGTP
-123 MSIENKMVDSGKSY
+123 MSIKHKMVDSGKSY
-137 GGHKLFKT
+137 GGHKLLKT

-157 NIWST
+157 NIWSA
-162 YTSTDINPSG
+162 YTFTDINPSG
-172 MYIGDSTEQY
+172 IYIGDATEH
-182 FNWRGESEQTLYWS
+182 FFHWHAESEQVLYWS
-196 CNNAN
+196 CDNAN
-201 STKKYWAVGGV
+201 NINKYWAVGGV
-212 MQTLTIEFYTDTNF
+212 VQTLTIEFYTDTDF
-226 NPTTNQQVTLSRTD
+226 NPTTNQRVTLLRTD
-240 NYLYSFKGYGVGI
+240 NYLYSFKGEGVGI
-253 GINEHSYF
+253 GINEHSHY
-261 LKIDFDLTDIILTN
+261 LKIDFDLTDIVLTN
-275 PTCFTAALSGPT
+275 PTCFTAALSGPS

-293 KMGDYSPAQIKN
+293 KMGDYSPAQIRN

-329 MSNKVGSVSKEL
+329 KSNKVGSVSKEL
-341 LANTLTGNNAAKGVG
+341 LANTLTGNDAAKGVG

-370 VLKPNDSTSVY
+370 VLKPNDATSIY
-381 KDYETEDDTTGGIYP
+381 KDYETENDTTGGIFP
-396 DKGNGTSQPLHFQ
+396 DNGNAGTSQPLHFQ

>member
-1 VSASIILQH
+1 
-10 DNGVKMKTF
+10 MKIF

-27 LCSCCYTAS
+27 LCSCCYIAS
-36 VGAANNVSYVV
+36 AGTDDHVGYVV
-47 GNNAGVGPSDQKWKE
+47 GNNYGVGPSGQKWRE
-62 TGPNADIIVKF
+62 TGPNGDVTVKF
-73 RYGSGTNNLV
+73 RYGSVTNNLV
-83 FYKPTQLSPTGVS
+83 FYKPTQLGPTGVS

-116 GNASGTP
+116 GSTSGGP
-123 MSIENKMVDSGKSY
+123 MHIENKMVDSGKSY

-162 YTSTDINPSG
+162 YTYTDINPSG
-172 MYIGDSTEQY
+172 MYIGDSTSQS

-201 STKKYWAVGGV
+201 TKNKYWAVGGV
-212 MQTLTIEFYTDTNF
+212 MQTLTIEFYTD
-226 NPTTNQQVTLSRTD
+226 
-240 NYLYSFKGYGVGI
+240 
-253 GINEHSYF
+253 INDYSYF
-261 LKIDFDLTDIILTN
+261 LKIDFDLTDIVLTN
-275 PTCFTAALSGPT
+275 PTCFTAALSGSS

-293 KMGDYSPAQIKN
+293 KMGDYTPAQIKN

-329 MSNKVGSVSKEL
+329 KSNKVGSVSKEL
-341 LANTLTGNNAAKGVG
+341 LANTLTGNDAAKGVG

-370 VLKPNDSTSVY
+370 VLKPNDATSIY

>member
-1 VSASIILQH
+1 
-10 DNGVKMKTF
+10 MKTF

-27 LCSCCYTAS
+27 LCSCCYIAN
-36 VGAANNVSYVV
+36 VGAANNVSYIV
-47 GNNAGVGPSDQKWKE
+47 GDNYGVGPGNQKWRD
-62 TGPNADIIVKF
+62 TGPNGDVTVKF

-83 FYKPTQLSPTGVS
+83 FYKPTQLGPTGVS
-96 LKWAQLDSASGGGF
+96 LKWEQLDSASGGGF

-116 GNASGTP
+116 GTSSGTP
-123 MSIENKMVDSGKSY
+123 MSIKHKMVDSGKSY
-137 GGHKLFKT
+137 GGHKLLKT

-157 NIWST
+157 NIWSA
-162 YTSTDINPSG
+162 YTFTDINPSG
-172 MYIGDSTEQY
+172 IYIGDATEH
-182 FNWRGESEQTLYWS
+182 FFHWHAESEQVLYWS
-196 CNNAN
+196 CDNAN
-201 STKKYWAVGGV
+201 NKNKYWAVGGV
-212 MQTLTIEFYTDTNF
+212 VQTLTIEFYTDTDF
-226 NPTTNQQVTLSRTD
+226 NPTTNQRVTLLRTD
-240 NYLYSFKGYGVGI
+240 NYLYSFKGEGVGI
-253 GINEHSYF
+253 GINEHSHY
-261 LKIDFDLTDIILTN
+261 LKIDFDLTDIVLTN
-275 PTCFTAALSGPT
+275 PTCFTAALSGPS

-293 KMGDYSPAQIKN
+293 KMGDYSPAQIRN

-329 MSNKVGSVSKEL
+329 KSNKVGSVSKEL
-341 LANTLTGNNAAKGVG
+341 LANTLTGNDAAKGVG

-370 VLKPNDSTSVY
+370 VLKPNDATSIY
-381 KDYETEDDTTGGIYP
+381 KDYETENDTTGGIFP
-396 DKGNGTSQPLHFQ
+396 DNGNAGTSQPLHFQ

>member
-1 VSASIILQH
+1 
-10 DNGVKMKTF
+10 MKIF

-36 VGAANNVSYVV
+36 AGIEDRVGYIV
-47 GNNAGVGPSDQKWKE
+47 GNDYGVGPGDQKWRE
-62 TGPNADIIVKF
+62 TGPNGDVTVKF

-83 FYKPTQLSPTGVS
+83 FYKQTQLGPTGVS
-96 LKWAQLDSASGGGF
+96 LKWAQLDSASGRGF

-116 GNASGTP
+116 NNSSGEP
-123 MSIENKMVDSGKSY
+123 MSIEHKMVDSTKSY
-137 GGHKLFKT
+137 GGHKLFET
-145 SVPGLYY
+145 SVKGLYY

-157 NIWST
+157 NIWSA

-172 MYIGDSTEQY
+172 MYIGDSTNQT
-182 FNWRGESEQTLYWS
+182 FHWRGESEQTLYKS

-201 STKKYWAVGGV
+201 TKNKYWAVGGV
-212 MQTLTIEFYTDTNF
+212 MQTLTIEFYTDQDF
-226 NPTTNQQVTLSRTD
+226 DPTTNQRVTLRKTD
-240 NYLYSFKGYGVGI
+240 NYLYSFTAYGAGSGI
-253 GINEHSYF
+253 KSYF
-261 LKIDFDLTDIILTN
+261 LKIDFDLTDIVLTN
-275 PTCFTAALSGPT
+275 PTCFTAALSGPS

-293 KMGDYSPAQIKN
+293 EMGDYSPAQIKN
-305 GATAVP
+305 SATAVP

-329 MSNKVGSVSKEL
+329 KSNKVGSVSKEL
-341 LANTLTGNNAAKGVG
+341 LANTLTGNDAAKGVG

-370 VLKPNDSTSVY
+370 VLKPNDATSIY
-381 KDYETEDDTTGGIYP
+381 KDYETENDTTGGILP
-396 DKGNGTSQPLHFQ
+396 DNGNGGTSQPLHFQ